1 MSIKQIGISKTVFQ
15 YFKNNFLEINEL
27 HLKEFYEA
35 LDDQNLKMRG
45 DNVSVIKLEKKY
57 ANIMNLKKKY

>member
-1 MSIKQIGISKTVFQ
+1 MSIKQIDISKTVFQ

-35 LDDQNLKMRG
+35 SVFFRDQ
-45 DNVSVIKLEKKY
+45 
-57 ANIMNLKKKY
+57 